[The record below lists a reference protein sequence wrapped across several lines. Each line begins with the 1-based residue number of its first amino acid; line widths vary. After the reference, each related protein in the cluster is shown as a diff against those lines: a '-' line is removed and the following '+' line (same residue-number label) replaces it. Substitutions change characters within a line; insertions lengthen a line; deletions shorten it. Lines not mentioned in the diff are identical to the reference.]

1 MQKKARHGSDRRR
14 SRGVSGLVALAAIV
28 VLLMAGLTACG
39 STSIAGDYKFDSG
52 SEEGMEAFTLTLND
66 DDTFVLSQ
74 PATEGSEEIG
84 INGTYAL
91 DGDKIT
97 LTAEDGDESEVGTV
111 EGDKLVFETITWVK
125 Q

>member
-1 MQKKARHGSDRRR
+1 MQKKARHGNDRRR
-14 SRGVSGLVALAAIV
+14 GRGVFGLVVLAAIV

-52 SEEGMEAFTLTLND
+52 SEEGMEAFMLTLND

-74 PATEGSEEIG
+74 PATEGSEEIS

-97 LTAEDGDESEVGTV
+97 LTVKDGDESEVGTV
-111 EGDKLVFETITWVK
+111 EGDKLVFETITWIK